1 MKLDINKANE
11 LLNKSGIARVSMA
24 QPNENILFKEMINA
38 RWRDD
43 YTGDETLEIQI
54 DDVVDETIFE
64 MKDLD
69 FCLVDDSEFAYNDD
83 GDEEEDENT
92 VITLHVSFRMDGQ
105 YDQHIEIDGIS
116 TEDAVDEWDVAA
128 EQMYEYRGTK
138 DIATLRKEFE
148 ALGATY
154 STELEGF
161 VT

>member
-11 LLNKSGIARVSMA
+11 LLNKSGIARNNVA
-24 QPNENILFKEMINA
+24 ETDADTLFNELVYARFKDNYT
-38 RWRDD
+38 DD
-43 YTGDETLEIQI
+43 EDIDEELH
-54 DDVVDETIFE
+54 DAMYDAVFE

-69 FCLVDDSEFAYNDD
+69 FCLIDDSEFAYNDD
-83 GDEEEDENT
+83 GDEEDENT
-92 VITLHVSFRMDGQ
+92 FITLHVSYRADGSW
-105 YDQHIEIDGIS
+105 DQHMEVDGI
-116 TEDAVDEWDVAA
+116 TTDNATDKWDTTS

-138 DIATLRKEFE
+138 DIPTFRKEFE

>member
-1 MKLDINKANE
+1 MKLDIDKVND
-11 LLNKSGIARVSMA
+11 LLNQSGIARNNVA
-24 QPNENILFKEMINA
+24 ETDADTLFNELINA
-38 RWRDD
+38 RFKDNYTDD
-43 YTGDETLEIQI
+43 EDIDEALHDAMYDT
-54 DDVVDETIFE
+54 VFE

-83 GDEEEDENT
+83 GDEEEDEKT
-92 VITLHVSFRMDGQ
+92 VITLCVSYRADGSW
-105 YDQHIEIDGIS
+105 DQHMEVAGVT
-116 TEDAVDEWDVAA
+116 TEEAVDEWDVAA
-128 EQMYEYRGTK
+128 EQMYEYSGPK

>member
-11 LLNKSGIARVSMA
+11 LLNKSGIARTNVA
-24 QPNENILFKEMINA
+24 ETDADTLFKGMINA
-38 RWRDD
+38 RFRYD
-43 YTGDETLEIQI
+43 YAADLDIVDAIDELVNE
-54 DDVVDETIFE
+54 VVFE

-69 FCLVDDSEFAYNDD
+69 FCLVDESEFAYND

-92 VITLHVSFRMDGQ
+92 VITMYVSFRADGEW
-105 YDQHIEIDGIS
+105 DQHMEIDGIT
-116 TEDAVDEWDVAA
+116 TENAVDEWDVAA
-128 EQMYEYRGTK
+128 EQMYEYRGSK

>member
-11 LLNKSGIARVSMA
+11 LLNKSGIARA
-24 QPNENILFKEMINA
+24 NTTQPNENILFKEMINA
-38 RWRDD
+38 RFRYDCAAD
-43 YTGDETLEIQI
+43 LDIVDAIDELVNE
-54 DDVVDETIFE
+54 VVFE

-105 YDQHIEIDGIS
+105 YDQHIEIDGVS

-154 STELEGF
+154 NTELEGF

>member
-1 MKLDINKANE
+1 
-11 LLNKSGIARVSMA
+11 
-24 QPNENILFKEMINA
+24 
-38 RWRDD
+38 
-43 YTGDETLEIQI
+43 
-54 DDVVDETIFE
+54 
-64 MKDLD
+64 
-69 FCLVDDSEFAYNDD
+69 LVDDSEFAYNDD

-105 YDQHIEIDGIS
+105 YDQHIEIDGVS

-148 ALGATY
+148 VLGATY